1 MYASP
6 RVEERAIIWN
16 NLFTLAESNRMAWV
30 IAGDF
35 NEPLVDED
43 KFGGRVVSISR
54 SMHFKECLDKC
65 SMVDLGFSGPRFTW
79 SNGRELSALIQERI
93 DRFFVNPSWYSNF
106 PKARVTH
113 LTCCY
118 SNHCP
123 VLLETAPHYQE
134 QLPRP
139 FRFQSCW
146 LSDPSFPSVVSAV

>member
-65 SMVDLGFSGPRFTW
+65 SMVDLGFSGPRFT
-79 SNGRELSALIQERI
+79 
-93 DRFFVNPSWYSNF
+93 
-106 PKARVTH
+106 
-113 LTCCY
+113 
-118 SNHCP
+118 
-123 VLLETAPHYQE
+123 
-134 QLPRP
+134 
-139 FRFQSCW
+139 
-146 LSDPSFPSVVSAV
+146 

>member
-16 NLFTLAESNRMAWV
+16 NLFTLAESHRMAWV

-79 SNGRELSALIQERI
+79 YNGRELSALIQERI

-113 LTCCY
+113 LTRCY

-123 VLLETAPHYQE
+123 VLLETAPHY
-134 QLPRP
+134 
-139 FRFQSCW
+139 
-146 LSDPSFPSVVSAV
+146 